1 MRLDFIQ
8 WMALWPA
15 EIENLHKL
23 LVGERSVEL
32 IASIINCIEGHFGF
46 NVLCTYIIVFLTM
59 ENLSTNHKKIQD
71 YQVKFHQ
78 TRYILQ
84 AILL

>member
-1 MRLDFIQ
+1 
-8 WMALWPA
+8 
-15 EIENLHKL
+15 
-23 LVGERSVEL
+23 
-32 IASIINCIEGHFGF
+32 
-46 NVLCTYIIVFLTM
+46 M

-84 AILL
+84 GILLLDIVGTQSQCHLDDIYSNSRRALSTHISFEIDIEIDM